1 MCSGFL
7 SWLKLHTFPSHPPTR
22 GDPLPVWMF
31 PFHPQLSTATSPE
44 CFSQL
49 CCHNKTPE
57 TGYLHNRTLL
67 LETKAEIQESA
78 QLGSGRTH
86 FPVCSRLPSHVT
98 WREKELPSV
107 FYKGHQ
113 SYHGGPTLMTSF
125 TFQTIL
131 LLTFQAS
138 SCDTFFNLQYYW
150 FGYILFAN
158 LLIWTNLVLYKLQV
172 TSCICD
178 LTLQYFIVQKINLLL
193 IFMLIRCIFIFI

>member
-1 MCSGFL
+1 MTLFLYGCSLFTHSFPLQRHL
-7 SWLKLHTFPSHPPTR
+7 SVLASSAAITKHQRPGTYTTEL
-22 GDPLPVWMF
+22 
-31 PFHPQLSTATSPE
+31 
-44 CFSQL
+44 CFWRRRL
-49 CCHNKTPE
+49 
-57 TGYLHNRTLL
+57 R
-67 LETKAEIQESA
+67 
-78 QLGSGRTH
+78 
-86 FPVCSRLPSHVT
+86 SRNQHSWAL
-98 WREKELPSV
+98 
-107 FYKGHQ
+107 
-113 SYHGGPTLMTSF
+113 GGPTSRSAAAYLPMSREERRSYPVSF
-125 TFQTIL
+125 IKGTNPIMGAPPLWPHSSPVTFQTIL

>member
-1 MCSGFL
+1 
-7 SWLKLHTFPSHPPTR
+7 
-22 GDPLPVWMF
+22 MF
-31 PFHPQLSTATSPE
+31 PFHPQLYTATSPE

-86 FPVCSRLPSHVT
+86 SLVCSCLPSRAT
-98 WREKELPSV
+98 WREKELPRV

-125 TFQTIL
+125 KPSHFPNHPPTGFSSIL
-131 LLTFQAS
+131 LWH
-138 SCDTFFNLQYYW
+138 CFFNLQYYW
-150 FGYILFAN
+150 FGHILFAN

-178 LTLQYFIVQKINLLL
+178 LTLQYFIVQKINGLL
-193 IFMLIRCIFIFI
+193 IFMLICCIFTFIQEIFFFLLHCIAWGS